1 MAWTRWGRVGQGEGV
16 TWQPSLYWK
25 VFLTNGVVFVVG
37 TLALVLSPASVS
49 RRPLLSEVLVVVVG
63 LGLMLLADA
72 VFLRRSLT
80 PVDRVVRQM
89 ETVELLK
96 PGHRLAQPTSGP
108 GAQLVRGYNDMLDRL
123 EAERSASNAQ
133 ALAAQ
138 EAERHRIAQELH
150 DQVGQSLTVVLLG
163 LKRVHDQAPPELAE
177 ELALVRESVR
187 TSLDDVR
194 RVARELR
201 PGVLEDLGLHS
212 ALAALAS
219 GFAEHAGPH
228 VRRTVAPGLP
238 PLSPQAELVVY
249 RVAQEA
255 LTNVARHAG
264 AGSVS
269 LSLTRVGD
277 RVVLEVTDDGRGT
290 DGTRPGAGLL
300 GMRERALLVGG
311 EVSVTGGP
319 GAGTTVRLAVP
330 VASDEPLEAVA
341 P

>member
-1 MAWTRWGRVGQGEGV
+1 M
-16 TWQPSLYWK
+16 TWNPSLFWK
-25 VFLTNGVVFVVG
+25 VFLTNGVVFAVG
-37 TLALVLSPASVS
+37 TLALVVSPASVS
-49 RRPLLSEVLVVVVG
+49 RQPLLSEVLVLTVG
-63 LGLMLLADA
+63 LGLMLLANA
-72 VFLRRSLT
+72 AFLRRSLT

-89 ETVELLK
+89 ATVELLK
-96 PGHRLAQPTSGP
+96 PGHRLEEPSGGP
-108 GAQLVRGYNDMLDRL
+108 GVQLVRGYNAMLDRL

-163 LKRVHDQAPPELAE
+163 LKQVQDQAPPELVE
-177 ELALVRESVR
+177 ELGLVRESVR
-187 TSLDDVR
+187 AGLDDVR

-201 PGVLEDLGLHS
+201 PGVLEDLGLRN

-219 GFAEHAGPH
+219 DFAARTGTH

-238 PLSPQAELVVY
+238 ALSQQTELVVY

-255 LTNVARHAG
+255 LTNVARHAH
-264 AGSVS
+264 AQQVS

-277 RVVLEVTDDGRGT
+277 RVVLEVSDDGRGT
-290 DGTRPGAGLL
+290 DGSRPGAGLL

-311 EVSVTGGP
+311 EVAVTGRP
-319 GAGTTVRLAVP
+319 GQGTTVRLAVP
-330 VASDEPLEAVA
+330 VTS
-341 P
+341 

>member
-1 MAWTRWGRVGQGEGV
+1 M
-16 TWQPSLYWK
+16 TWNLSLYWK

-37 TLALVLSPASVS
+37 TLVLVVSPASVS
-49 RRPLLSEVLVVVVG
+49 RQPLLSEVLVLTFG
-63 LGLMLLADA
+63 LGLMLLANA
-72 VFLRRSLT
+72 AFLRRSLT

-96 PGHRLAQPTSGP
+96 PGHRLEEPPNGP
-108 GAQLVRGYNDMLDRL
+108 GVQLVRGYNEMLDRL

-163 LKRVHDQAPPELAE
+163 LKQVHARAPDELAE
-177 ELALVRESVR
+177 ELGLVRESVR
-187 TSLDDVR
+187 SALDDVR

-219 GFAEHAGPH
+219 DFATHAGPH
-228 VRRTVAPGLP
+228 VRRTVSAGLP

-255 LTNVARHAG
+255 LTNVARHAH
-264 AGSVS
+264 ASQVS

-277 RVVLEVTDDGRGT
+277 RVVLEVADDGRGT
-290 DGTRPGAGLL
+290 DGSPPGAGLL

-311 EVSVTGGP
+311 EVSVASGP
-319 GAGTTVRLAVP
+319 GRGTTVRLAVP
-330 VASDEPLEAVA
+330 VTPVTS
-341 P
+341 